1 MQLFEAQIPNSYY
14 IDASGHKYL
23 GLDGRDEYQ
32 IDLIGLDLG
41 TFTLEIQEILNDEK
55 ISKDLFINMPVA
67 SGTKGI
73 LTISETE
80 VSELALDI
88 DGDGNI
94 DVILTENTEEDNI
107 SSLIALRGII
117 DEIDMHTSLKKNWL
131 IK

>member
-1 MQLFEAQIPNSYY
+1 MQLFEAKIPNSYY
-14 IDASGHKYL
+14 IDAGGHKYL
-23 GLDGRDEYQ
+23 DLDGRDEYQ

-55 ISKDLFINMPVA
+55 ISKDLFINIPVA

>member
-41 TFTLEIQEILNDEK
+41 TFTFEIQEVLNDEE
-55 ISKDLFINMPVA
+55 ISENLFINIPVA

-88 DGDGNI
+88 DGDGDT
-94 DVILTENTEEDNI
+94 DVVLSGNMEEDNI
-107 SSLIALRGII
+107 SSLIILRGINN
-117 DEIDMHTSLKKNWL
+117 EIDMHTS
-131 IK
+131 